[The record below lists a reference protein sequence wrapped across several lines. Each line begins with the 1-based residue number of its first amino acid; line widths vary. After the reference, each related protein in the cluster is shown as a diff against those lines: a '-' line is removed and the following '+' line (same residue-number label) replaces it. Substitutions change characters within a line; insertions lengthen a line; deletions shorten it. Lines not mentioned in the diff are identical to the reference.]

1 MRINGKQE
9 RDRVVVGGRLWRSK
23 EDEDQRKFPPA
34 WIDKHCFGV
43 ETERGDAEAEFTER
57 GNETGST

>member
-1 MRINGKQE
+1 M
-9 RDRVVVGGRLWRSK
+9 VVGGRLWRSK